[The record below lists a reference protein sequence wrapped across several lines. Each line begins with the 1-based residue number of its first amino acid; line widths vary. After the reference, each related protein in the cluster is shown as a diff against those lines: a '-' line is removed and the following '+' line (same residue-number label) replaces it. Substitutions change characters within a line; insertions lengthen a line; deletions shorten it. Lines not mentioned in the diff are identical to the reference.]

1 MKKKCCIFPLLI
13 LPLLSG
19 CKTEVKTTNFLIGAA
34 ENKIVEL
41 SLEELSSK
49 IDAQHDT
56 FLLATHKGDSCVCW
70 TNFQY
75 TITQFNN
82 KRKEDGKDYL
92 PFYSF
97 DTELM
102 TDNLPEDF
110 KICKILSGYTDLYV
124 FDNGEILQKYTKNA
138 RKDAAIFENETKL
151 GEIINSHINKDTIKN
166 YQYVSYEYACRDLI
180 NKDIEEFVLF
190 TTRSGCGDCNYCMP
204 NVVTPFLSENNP
216 KIPVYIC
223 DIEKYRGTDE
233 YDTVKANLNLTV
245 ESNSLGFGKGVV
257 PTYQYWKNGQL
268 LDAGVYANDS
278 FYLNSETNKVEVKE
292 TYFDGTRE
300 LKFTT
305 ENLITKMNSSESL
318 EVKEYNGYYF
328 MDVKKAA
335 VYHDPLVKSFLT
347 YYCISK

>member
-13 LPLLSG
+13 LPLFSA
-19 CKTEVKTTNFLIGAA
+19 CKTEVKTADFLIGAA
-34 ENKIVEL
+34 ENKIIEL
-41 SLEELSSK
+41 SLTELSSK

-56 FLLATHKGDSCVCW
+56 FLLATHKGDSCICW
-70 TNFQY
+70 ANFQY
-75 TITQFNN
+75 TIAQFN
-82 KRKEDGKDYL
+82 KQRKEAGKDYL

-102 TDNLPEDF
+102 TNNLPEDF
-110 KICKILSGYTDLYV
+110 KIDKILSGYTDFYI
-124 FDNGEILQKYTKNA
+124 FDNGEVLEKYTKNA
-138 RKDAAIFENETKL
+138 KEDAAIFENESKL
-151 GEIINSHINKDTIKN
+151 AEIINSHIKEDTIAN

-180 NKDIEEFVLF
+180 NKDNNNEFVLF

-204 NVVTPFLSENNP
+204 NVVTPFLKENAP

-233 YDTVKANLNLTV
+233 YDSVKAALSLTV
-245 ESNSLGFGKGVV
+245 ESNPLGFGKGVV
-257 PTYQYWKNGQL
+257 PTYQYWKNGKL
-268 LDAGVYANDS
+268 IDAGVYANDS

-300 LKFTT
+300 LKYTT
-305 ENLITKMNSSESL
+305 ENLVIKMNSAESL
-318 EVKEYNGYYF
+318 EVKEYNGNYF

-335 VYHDPLVKSFLT
+335 DFHDPLLKSFLT
-347 YYCISK
+347 YYCK